1 MLTWEYRITRYHMD
15 ELAKGEAFS
24 GASFFCDQK
33 GQCFL
38 HDTDTA
44 AAEVI
49 REALNEEGKSGWE
62 LVQFGYHQS
71 EMMCVWKRMVSREDL
86 PKAAP

>member
-1 MLTWEYRITRYHMD
+1 MLKWEYRITRYHLKD
-15 ELAKGEAFS
+15 FLKGEELP
-24 GASFFCDQK
+24 GPSFYCDRK

-38 HDTDTA
+38 HDTNVA
-44 AAEVI
+44 AADLI

-71 EMMCVWKRMVSREDL
+71 EMMCVWKRMMSREEL
-86 PKAAP
+86 PGPAG